1 MLGRLLP
8 ASKCLSERW
17 VGEGRKQERVAPVT
31 KGGKGEEE
39 WGRRRA
45 HKSDGQL
52 MSGLGKGKKKRATD
66 GRREEKEKKLGK
78 FGGGEKLS
86 SLFPRRKKEG
96 WRKKWGRSS
105 CHARSLA
112 ISDQRNCHFC
122 GGHKKTYFTLTV
134 SHASGVF
141 SLIPGACRLP

>member
-45 HKSDGQL
+45 PKSDGQL
-52 MSGLGKGKKKRATD
+52 MSGVGKGKKKRATD

-96 WRKKWGRSS
+96 WRKKWGRPS
-105 CHARSLA
+105 CHARSA
-112 ISDQRNCHFC
+112 TKGIVTFVVDT
-122 GGHKKTYFTLTV
+122 KKTYFTLTV